1 MTSSASI
8 ERSRSRL
15 ATLLAGAA
23 LLLLLTATPGL
34 AQRAEPPAEPQAP
47 APAGAAPPA
56 GVPAAE
62 PVNRIGRLEQQIAD
76 LQTMVAALESLVKQ
90 KPDVQ
95 LPLESAAG
103 EAGPTAGVSARIDAL
118 ETQVG
123 ALSSQLELMTQQLGA
138 LEAKLNGGAEPQP
151 LPSSQSK
158 EPLQPIPEERPGRR
172 GLLAPANPSAP
183 AYAAA
188 EARTDPVCAGG
199 GPRKA
204 GC

>member
-1 MTSSASI
+1 VTSSN
-8 ERSRSRL
+8 ECSRSRV

-34 AQRAEPPAEPQAP
+34 AQRAEPPAEPQTA
-47 APAGAAPPA
+47 APAGAAPP
-56 GVPAAE
+56 VPAPA
-62 PVNRIGRLEQQIAD
+62 VAADRIGRLEQQIAD

-103 EAGPTAGVSARIDAL
+103 EGGPAAGMSARIDAL

-138 LEAKLNGGAEPQP
+138 LEAKLNGGAEPQS
-151 LPSSQSK
+151 LPPPQGQ

-188 EARTDPVCAGG
+188 EARTDPVCAEG